1 MTGLCTHYQT
11 PSAILPVVVME
22 TDDAARLK
30 PPDGDRPQ
38 AERSISISHKQMP
51 PHERCRP

>member
-38 AERSISISHKQMP
+38 AERSISISTNMASY
-51 PHERCRP
+51 RISR